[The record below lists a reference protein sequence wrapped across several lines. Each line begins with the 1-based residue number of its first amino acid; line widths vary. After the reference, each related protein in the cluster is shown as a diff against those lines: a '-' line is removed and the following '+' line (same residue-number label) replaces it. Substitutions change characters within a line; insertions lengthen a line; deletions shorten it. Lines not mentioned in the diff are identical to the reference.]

1 MPESIKI
8 KYNIDSIDIINT
20 TYNDKFI
27 HNINRHGRSK
37 IIDIKYLKN
46 NKELFISKLEQAE
59 KKIRKNY
66 KDFQY
71 FLRTYTFNFFITLSG
86 ITKKEYMKFI
96 DRLRKADKNLDYVS
110 IAAWSEKSDLH
121 YHIVIKTILA
131 FSQLKDKIKFVD
143 AKIEKIY
150 DQKKLI
156 GYFGKN
162 LIQDTISI
170 LKKVDNED
178 LIDKQLEILS
188 YSKILNYSKN
198 IKKPLEI
205 KNPSIDELKAISEN
219 YNCVKTIKF
228 SKGNST
234 VRVNKFK
241 PIQNNS

>member
-1 MPESIKI
+1 M
-8 KYNIDSIDIINT
+8 
-20 TYNDKFI
+20 
-27 HNINRHGRSK
+27 
-37 IIDIKYLKN
+37 
-46 NKELFISKLEQAE
+46 
-59 KKIRKNY
+59 
-66 KDFQY
+66 
-71 FLRTYTFNFFITLSG
+71 
-86 ITKKEYMKFI
+86 
-96 DRLRKADKNLDYVS
+96 
-110 IAAWSEKSDLH
+110 
-121 YHIVIKTILA
+121 IKTILA